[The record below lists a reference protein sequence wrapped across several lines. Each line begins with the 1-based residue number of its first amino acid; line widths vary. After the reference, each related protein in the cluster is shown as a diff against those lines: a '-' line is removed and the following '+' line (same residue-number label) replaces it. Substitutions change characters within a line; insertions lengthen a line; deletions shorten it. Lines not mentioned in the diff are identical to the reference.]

1 MLKEG
6 KIIFVELESTV
17 YKTFCKKFKW
27 GKVNEK
33 KKNLAPLMFQ
43 YTGIVLSGVI
53 VIVLLRDTYI
63 LVNTGTFIL

>member
-1 MLKEG
+1 M
-6 KIIFVELESTV
+6 
-17 YKTFCKKFKW
+17 
-27 GKVNEK
+27 

-53 VIVLLRDTYI
+53 VLLRDTYI